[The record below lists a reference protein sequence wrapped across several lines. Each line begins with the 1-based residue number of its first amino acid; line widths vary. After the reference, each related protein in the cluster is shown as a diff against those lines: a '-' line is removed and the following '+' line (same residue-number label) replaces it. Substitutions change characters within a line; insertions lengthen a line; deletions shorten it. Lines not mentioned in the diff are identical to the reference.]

1 MQGDSLIFFAKY
13 SPKCFKSGD
22 SVALNKGVSNV
33 YNCCTKGP
41 WFSGRTVLSHGTS
54 GGPIP
59 LGSKKRGGLHGH
71 LFLCPIVIESLQTL
85 KAMYTKNWFSS
96 RY

>member
-33 YNCCTKGP
+33 YNCHKMGP

-59 LGSKKRGGLHGH
+59 LGSKLRVDSQDPPFFMSDSHRIPANTERKL
-71 LFLCPIVIESLQTL
+71 
-85 KAMYTKNWFSS
+85 Y
-96 RY
+96 

>member
-13 SPKCFKSGD
+13 TGD

-33 YNCCTKGP
+33 YNCRTMGP

-59 LGSKKRGGLHGH
+59 LGSKRLVFGPVF
-71 LFLCPIVIESLQTL
+71 LFKPE
-85 KAMYTKNWFSS
+85 N
-96 RY
+96 